1 MSKYR
6 MPFSQYKQCQ
16 KMTKNEFS
24 RWLETFADT
33 MWNEGYQEAM
43 KDVPDGSV
51 VFDPNENVIIN
62 WDEDEFY
69 NMLTSIKGVGDTL
82 ANKILDKIYE
92 HYDKV
97 TE

>member
-1 MSKYR
+1 MR
-6 MPFSQYKQCQ
+6 
-16 KMTKNEFS
+16 
-24 RWLETFADT
+24 
-33 MWNEGYQEAM
+33 GYQEAM

-62 WDEDEFY
+62 WEEDEFY
-69 NMLTSIKGVGDTL
+69 QMLTSIKGVGDTL

-92 HYDKV
+92 HYDKA

>member
-1 MSKYR
+1 
-6 MPFSQYKQCQ
+6 
-16 KMTKNEFS
+16 MTKNEFS

-62 WDEDEFY
+62 WEEDEFY

-92 HYDKV
+92 HYDKA